1 MGVLSLK
8 VRIVDRGVVKTMQFD
23 PATLVYDA
31 CTIIR
36 EKIPDACAQGQGEC
50 RLDVSRCVIFAASA
64 CLSVHVDSWCA
75 VL

>member
-36 EKIPDACAQGQGEC
+36 EKIPDACAQGQG
-50 RLDVSRCVIFAASA
+50 RTVT
-64 CLSVHVDSWCA
+64 
-75 VL
+75 